1 VSKKLWIRVV
11 GLLALYA
18 WGLTA
23 ILLWASPSATDAATK
38 ANVSILMFVS
48 LVGAGLI
55 TLMWTVLSLVEKLDH
70 PVRGQR
76 ASR

>member
-1 VSKKLWIRVV
+1 MSKKLWIRVV

-23 ILLWASPSATDAATK
+23 ILLWASTTAPDATTK

-55 TLMWTVLSLVEKLDH
+55 TLMWTVLSLVDTLDH
-70 PVRGQR
+70 SVRGQR